1 MAAKRISFWCAG
13 VLIVG
18 GTLFL
23 GGNQTWAADAP
34 AANGQLQ
41 PIPDQSAVMAPQA
54 DNGQPQTYGYLDE
67 SLIAE
72 EDDCVEFCGLP
83 CCSPP
88 GRFWLR
94 ADYLMWWTNGM
105 RLPPLVTTS
114 PQGTPVADAGV
125 LPGATI
131 LYGNNTV
138 ADYGRSNFR
147 TSWGLWLDNCHV
159 WGIEGD
165 YFTIGQ
171 GASNYSRYSTGDPIL
186 ARPFYDVEN
195 ITQNRELVAYPD
207 VVEGTITVNAKDYFQ
222 STGVAL
228 SYNLCCCDSCD
239 PYVDSCVDPCLPL
252 LFCCRTDLLVGYRYY
267 KYSDS
272 VAIREDLRVTEI
284 GPMQNW
290 LFQVDDGFRARNDFH
305 GSEFGLRSRIYRG
318 RWSLE
323 VLTKIALG
331 NTHQVVTI
339 DGQTIVTP
347 TAQPTQVRDGGVF
360 AVRTNEG
367 TYTRDTFTMIPQL
380 GLELGYQVND
390 NWRAYVGYN
399 ILYWGAVIHAA
410 EQIDLNVD
418 PRNIPVVQN
427 PALPFPAFP
436 GKTSCLWAQG
446 LNLGLELRF

>member
-41 PIPDQSAVMAPQA
+41 PIPDQSAAMAPQA
-54 DNGQPQTYGYLDE
+54 DNGQPQTYGYIDA
-67 SLIAE
+67 SLVAE

-88 GRFWLR
+88 GRFWMR

-131 LYGNNTV
+131 LYGNSIV
-138 ADYGRSNFR
+138 ADYGRSGFR
-147 TSWGLWLDNCHV
+147 TSFGMWLDNCHV

-165 YFTIGQ
+165 YFALGE
-171 GASNYSRYSTGDPIL
+171 GASNYSQYSTGNPIL
-186 ARPFYDVEN
+186 ARPFYDVES
-195 ITQNRELVAYPD
+195 IQQNRELVAYPN

-228 SYNLCCCDSCD
+228 SYNLCGCDSCD
-239 PYVDSCVDPCLPL
+239 PCVDPCVDSCLPM
-252 LFCCRTDLLVGYRYY
+252 LFCCRTDLLIGYRHYR
-267 KYSDS
+267 YSNS
-272 VAIREDLRVTEI
+272 VAIRENLRYLVD
-284 GPMQNW
+284 PFPNW

-305 GSEFGLRSRIYRG
+305 GSEFGLRNRIYRG

-331 NTHQVVTI
+331 NTHQVVNI

-347 TAQPTQVRDGGVF
+347 AGQATQVRDGGVF

-399 ILYWGAVIHAA
+399 ILYWGAVIHAG

-418 PRNIPVVQN
+418 PRNIPVVQD

-436 GKTSCLWAQG
+436 GKTSSFWAQG